1 MKFVRAIIATLGA
14 VALLAPLSAMP
25 AAAQSSSL
33 TQTTATP
40 QSQAL
45 TQKLNAYVECINRL
59 SERSYSSRSRYFSW
73 AAKSGPTGKERII
86 YGTYTIYDTAPCK
99 QKVEAANALKP
110 HEPEIEGAA
119 TAYAEAVG
127 VLEPLLKEA
136 DDYYDQQNY
145 KDDKMAKGRALHPR
159 LVAAWDAFAAA
170 DVKLRK
176 LVDDFQDKLARA
188 RLAEIERTE
197 GIKDRYHVEAVMLTA
212 KYVLRAQQ
220 ASPPDLAAFIK
231 AIEEY
236 EAIIKATEDYASN
249 NPGAKVGSSFVSD
262 AKKYLTTAKML
273 MRRVRDKVP
282 YSQGDKMLMDSGGGA
297 WMVEGSPARL
307 SRDYNQLVGAYNRG
321 GRF

>member
-1 MKFVRAIIATLGA
+1 MRTIPAVAAAIGA
-14 VALLAPLSAMP
+14 VAFFTPPVLA
-25 AAAQSSSL
+25 QSSL

-40 QSQAL
+40 QSKVL
-45 TQKLNAYVECINRL
+45 TQKLNAAVECLNRL

-86 YGTYTIYDTAPCK
+86 YGTYTIYDTSRC
-99 QKVEAANALKP
+99 QQGVEKTNALEP
-110 HEPEIEGAA
+110 REPELE
-119 TAYAEAVG
+119 TASSAYVTAV
-127 VLEPLLKEA
+127 VALEPLLKEA
-136 DDYYDQQNY
+136 DDYYSQQDY

-159 LVAAWDAFAAA
+159 LVAAWDAFAKA
-170 DVKLRK
+170 DEKLRK
-176 LVDDFQDKLARA
+176 IVDEEQDKQARA

-197 GIKDRYHVEAVMLTA
+197 GIKDRYHVEAVMLSA
-212 KYVLRAQQ
+212 KYVMRAQQ

-236 EAIIKATEDYASN
+236 EAIVKATEDYAAENKGS
-249 NPGAKVGSSFVSD
+249 KVGSSYVRD
-262 AKKYLTTAKML
+262 AKTFLTTAKML

-282 YSQGDKMLMDSGGGA
+282 YSQGDRMLMQSGGGG

-307 SRDYNQLVGAYNRG
+307 SKDYNQLVGSYNRG